1 MGTTTITSVLTP
13 GIGETAPTT
22 QRGTITPT
30 VSITGRD
37 RQDVAS
43 IPDPAWLIQRADSED
58 SVAEG
63 STAAEGVFTKAVAG
77 STAEEVGGATVGN
90 Q

>member
-1 MGTTTITSVLTP
+1 M
-13 GIGETAPTT
+13 
-22 QRGTITPT
+22 
-30 VSITGRD
+30 
-37 RQDVAS
+37 AS
-43 IPDPAWLIQRADSED
+43 IPEPAWLIQRADSED

-63 STAAEGVFTKAVAG
+63 STAEEGVFTKAVAG